1 MRLPLQDG
9 RQMKE
14 EAIERVAKH
23 IVIESYDSGKDI
35 VMKGK
40 RNLIGRILNLQHEI
54 RKYMYFWN
62 AIFCLLLLMD

>member
-1 MRLPLQDG
+1 MNSKHLDYLNPVLQRVRRCLMRLPLQDG

-40 RNLIGRILNLQHEI
+40 RNRPDFKFI
-54 RKYMYFWN
+54 
-62 AIFCLLLLMD
+62 A

>member
-1 MRLPLQDG
+1 MRLLLQDG

-23 IVIESYDSGKDI
+23 IVVETYDPGKDI

-40 RNLIGRILNLQHEI
+40 RNRPDFKFI
-54 RKYMYFWN
+54 K
-62 AIFCLLLLMD
+62 

>member
-23 IVIESYDSGKDI
+23 IVIETYDSGIDI

-40 RNLIGRILNLQHEI
+40 RNRPDF
-54 RKYMYFWN
+54 KFT
-62 AIFCLLLLMD
+62 A